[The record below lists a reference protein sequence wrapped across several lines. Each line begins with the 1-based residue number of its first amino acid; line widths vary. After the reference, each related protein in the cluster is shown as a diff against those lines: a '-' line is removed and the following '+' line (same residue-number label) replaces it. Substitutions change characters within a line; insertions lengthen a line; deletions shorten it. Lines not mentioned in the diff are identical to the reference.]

1 MLKYCVYVFAIFL
14 GTAMSAD
21 IEEDDT
27 VSVLTDRLFQKAL
40 DNYPLLLV
48 KFYAPWCGN
57 SKELA
62 PEYANASKRL
72 RDEDSEIKLAKMDA
86 TENART
92 ASRYAITKYPTIK
105 FFRSSV
111 PIDYK
116 GEETADGIVS
126 WVQKLA
132 KSPLNQ
138 LDSLKDVQ
146 DFIAKHEIAVVGM
159 FKDKRSWAVNN
170 FVSAAENVDGFGYE
184 FGLTSN
190 ADVFKFYEVT
200 NDDLVLF
207 KRFEEGR
214 NDFKGKRGWGVDQIT
229 KFIVSSSLPTLI
241 EFTPEVAPR
250 IFGSETGALFL
261 ITSSRLTDYI
271 AHKELAEKA
280 AQEQKGRIL
289 TVLVDAESDG
299 SNDVLDTFG
308 VERNEL
314 PVIRYAIGKN
324 QKFVPRMDGVTSA
337 QITVF
342 IGDVQRGKIKQL
354 THTKSEEIPDDWNTE
369 PVHILVGKN
378 FHDVVNGSKKVF
390 VLLYKK
396 FCTPCLDLAPIWEQL
411 GEELKDRHDVIVAK
425 VDLSEN
431 DIDLVEIHKVPT
443 ILLFNRSDKSYV
455 RYNDEPTMQGLLK
468 FLRNQGIWTRNIRD
482 EL

>member
-1 MLKYCVYVFAIFL
+1 MLKYCVYVFIIFL
-14 GTAMSAD
+14 GTAMSAE

-105 FFRSSV
+105 FFRSSL

-138 LDSLKDVQ
+138 LDSLTDVQ

-159 FKDKRSWAVNN
+159 FKDQRSWAVNN
-170 FVSAAENVDGFGYE
+170 FVSAAENVEGFGYE
-184 FGLTSN
+184 FGVTSN
-190 ADVFKFYEVT
+190 ADVFKFYDVT

-214 NDFKGKRGWGVDQIT
+214 NDFKGKRGWGVD
-229 KFIVSSSLPTLI
+229 
-241 EFTPEVAPR
+241 
-250 IFGSETGALFL
+250 
-261 ITSSRLTDYI
+261 
-271 AHKELAEKA
+271 
-280 AQEQKGRIL
+280 
-289 TVLVDAESDG
+289 
-299 SNDVLDTFG
+299 
-308 VERNEL
+308 
-314 PVIRYAIGKN
+314 
-324 QKFVPRMDGVTSA
+324 
-337 QITVF
+337 
-342 IGDVQRGKIKQL
+342 
-354 THTKSEEIPDDWNTE
+354 
-369 PVHILVGKN
+369 
-378 FHDVVNGSKKVF
+378 
-390 VLLYKK
+390 
-396 FCTPCLDLAPIWEQL
+396 
-411 GEELKDRHDVIVAK
+411 
-425 VDLSEN
+425 
-431 DIDLVEIHKVPT
+431 
-443 ILLFNRSDKSYV
+443 
-455 RYNDEPTMQGLLK
+455 
-468 FLRNQGIWTRNIRD
+468 
-482 EL
+482 